1 MICFTRIPL
10 KDFIKKHNPQEPK
23 KETIE
28 NFEKEIN
35 NLLENAPKQDDEEFQ
50 KNEINK
56 FLKNTYG
63 YDCNTYKKV
72 DSAIYVDGEVR
83 VLIEVKALNNRN
95 EFPKNRENPI
105 SKAFC
110 QMVLYF
116 LEEIEKEKNNSLKHT
131 IICNAHE
138 FFLFDCKDLL
148 FLKEDKRIKDFYKKC
163 AKKEGTDSSKPKFY
177 KDLEQYLQE
186 DFQGE
191 LRYTHFNLSNYDPK
205 ELPLIYQ
212 VLSQEVLLKQRKTLD
227 ANTLNKDFYE
237 ELLYILGLEEQND
250 KGKILI
256 KPSRTQNSL
265 SAALKKKYENLDDEE
280 VMALLIAWNNRI
292 LFLRLLESLLISF
305 KHFEKPFLTTENFK
319 DFNALNTLFFEVLA
333 KKNSERSLNKED
345 KILEK
350 IPYLNSSLFDQT
362 PLELKGHEIRLLEN
376 KKLELYQNS
385 VLKKHENYQEKKEL
399 PLLKYLFEFL
409 RLYKFTTT
417 PKDIKDNTDTSESRL
432 INPSVLGLVFEKLN
446 GYKEGSFYTPS
457 FITSYMCKESITPI
471 VLDKFNA
478 IYQWDCENLK
488 ALREKIDRNFSN
500 EKAKE
505 YLNTLLTLRICDPAV
520 GSGHFLVSALNEMVL
535 IAYELGLIASLYR
548 HELRLE
554 NDEIIIHHAQTGE
567 IFNYKKPH
575 SENDPHH
582 QIQKELFE
590 LKKDIIENCLFGVDI
605 NPNSC
610 EITKLRLWIELLKY
624 SYYIFEKG
632 KNTNNLETL
641 PNIDINI
648 KCANSLVSRF
658 ALKDKA
664 LLKTEK
670 NKNLEYYI
678 AEYKELVKIYKDP
691 KILESLTRPIKD
703 SNAVRKYAKERLY
716 QELAQN
722 PNKDFKKAL
731 NDRIEKIKEAFKL
744 TLEPPQKEL
753 KFKKF
758 LKEHLE
764 LYGKSILEEANDNGL
779 ELEALAL
786 EKKMA
791 HEGLFHDY
799 TPYPKLD
806 KTDKVVGLEHFNRY
820 VLTSYK
826 DLQDENERYAN
837 ALEWRFEFPEVLN
850 DEGDFLG
857 FDCIIGNPPYI
868 RQEHIKDLKPLL
880 QKQYQ
885 DFYNSTADIY
895 TYFFALAYHLLKEKG
910 FNAFITS
917 NKYARAKYGAK
928 LRELLLKKT
937 TLVSYMELN
946 ALKVFESAAVDTSIM
961 SFIKQT
967 PPKESDFEYYEP
979 TPNDKDDLKSTPH
992 LPMKQNA
999 LSTESFIFANAT
1011 LLDLRDKIE
1020 SVGTPLKDWD
1030 IQINYG
1036 IKTGANEAFI
1046 IPTEKREEILKNCD
1060 DAQKDER
1067 GMSERE
1073 RTKELIKPILRGKD
1087 IKRYSYEWA
1096 DLWVIIAK
1104 FGSHEF
1110 LEVEYPT
1117 IYNHLLQY
1125 KDQLEQRG
1133 QCRYSRGPQNS
1144 NKPYPG
1150 QHHWLELDNNPKDS
1164 YLQDFEKEKIVYGEI
1179 VQEPRFYLDNGEC
1192 ELGVFYAEATSFI
1205 LTGEHLRY
1213 LLGMLHSKL
1222 ITFAF
1227 KTFYAGGGL
1236 GESGYR
1242 YKKAFIERLPIPQI
1256 TEKNQELADKITDG
1270 AKQILA
1276 LKAKDPKANTQ
1287 GLEKEIDALV
1297 YQLYHLT
1304 DEEIKTIENGQ

>member
-1 MICFTRIPL
+1 MIRFAHIPL

-23 KETIE
+23 KEIIE

-35 NLLENAPKQDDEEFQ
+35 SLLENAKRQDDEEFQ

-56 FLKNTYG
+56 FLKNAYG
-63 YDCNTYKKV
+63 YDCNTNKKV
-72 DSAIYVDGEVR
+72 DSAIYVDGKAW

-148 FLKEDKRIKDFYKKC
+148 FLKEDKRIKKFYDNY

-177 KDLEQYLQE
+177 KDLEQYLQR

-191 LRYTHFNLSNYDPK
+191 LPYTHFNLSGDFK

-256 KPSRTQNSL
+256 KQSRTKNSL
-265 SAALKKKYENLDDEE
+265 SDALKKAYKNLDDEE

-305 KHFEKPFLTTENFK
+305 GHFKKKPFLTTENFEN
-319 DFNALNTLFFEVLA
+319 FNDLNTLFFEVLA
-333 KKNSERSLNKED
+333 KKNSERSKEIKED
-345 KILEK
+345 KILGK

-362 PLELKGHEIRLLEN
+362 PLELKGHEIKLLDN
-376 KKLELYQNS
+376 KKLEIYKNS
-385 VLKKHENYQEKKEL
+385 VLKKYEDHQKEKDL
-399 PLLKYLFEFL
+399 PLLEYFFKFL
-409 RLYKFTTT
+409 HAYKFTTT
-417 PKDIKDNTDTSESRL
+417 LKDIKDNTDTNESCL

-471 VLDKFNA
+471 VRDKFNA
-478 IYQWDCENLK
+478 TYQWDCENLK
-488 ALREKIDRNFSN
+488 ALKGKIDRNFSN

-505 YLNTLLTLRICDPAV
+505 YLNTLLTLRVCDPAV
-520 GSGHFLVSALNEMVL
+520 GSGHFLVSALNEMVW
-535 IAYELGLIASLYR
+535 IAYKLGLIASLYR
-548 HELRLE
+548 HDLKLE
-554 NDEIIIHHAQTGE
+554 NDEIIIHTPE
-567 IFNYKKPH
+567 NKIFNYTIPH

-582 QIQKELFE
+582 HIQKELFE
-590 LKKDIIENCLFGVDI
+590 LKKSIIENCLFGVDI

-632 KNTNNLETL
+632 KNTNALETL

-648 KCANSLVSRF
+648 KCANSLIFNFPLNSKLTIGQTLEF
-658 ALKDKA
+658 S
-664 LLKTEK
+664 
-670 NKNLEYYI
+670 KNLKAEI
-678 AEYKELVKIYKDP
+678 KEYKNSVMLYKEGLGEKA
-691 KILESLTRPIKD
+691 KILQNIAKLKSLIINYFIEQHQAKKHLKESLKAFISEYGDGIFDIGTAFGMEMLKIARLKENNYRFNPTLTKKQPSPIGVEA
-703 SNAVRKYAKERLY
+703 NRL
-716 QELAQN
+716 L
-722 PNKDFKKAL
+722 
-731 NDRIEKIKEAFKL
+731 IKIKECYE
-744 TLEPPQKEL
+744 TLENL
-753 KFKKF
+753 KNSKAF
-758 LKEHLE
+758 
-764 LYGKSILEEANDNGL
+764 
-779 ELEALAL
+779 
-786 EKKMA
+786 
-791 HEGLFHDY
+791 
-799 TPYPKLD
+799 
-806 KTDKVVGLEHFNRY
+806 
-820 VLTSYK
+820 
-826 DLQDENERYAN
+826 
-837 ALEWRFEFPEVLN
+837 EWRFEFPEVLD

-868 RQEHIKDLKPLL
+868 RQEQIKDLKPLL
-880 QKQYQ
+880 EKQYQ

-910 FNAFITS
+910 FSAFITS

-928 LRELLLKKT
+928 LREWLLKKT
-937 TLVSYMELN
+937 TIVSYMELN

-961 SFIKQT
+961 NFIKQT
-967 PPKESDFEYYEP
+967 PPKESSFNYYEP

-992 LPMKQNA
+992 LSMKQNA

-1046 IPTEKREEILKNCD
+1046 IPTEKRDEILNACKT
-1060 DAQKDER
+1060 QE
-1067 GMSERE
+1067 ERE
-1073 RTKELIKPILRGKD
+1073 RTEALIKPILRGKD

-1096 DLWVIIAK
+1096 HLWVINTHNGYTSNLKFKIPPIDIEKYPATKVHLDAHYDTIATRSDQ
-1104 FGSHEF
+1104 GDTPYHLRNCAY
-1110 LEVEYPT
+1110 LE
-1117 IYNHLLQY
+1117 
-1125 KDQLEQRG
+1125 
-1133 QCRYSRGPQNS
+1133 
-1144 NKPYPG
+1144 
-1150 QHHWLELDNNPKDS
+1150 
-1164 YLQDFEKEKIVYGEI
+1164 DFEKEKIVYGEI

-1205 LTGEHLRY
+1205 LTGEHLLY

-1256 TEKNQELADKITDG
+1256 TEKNQELARKITDG
-1270 AKQILA
+1270 AKQILEA
-1276 LKAKDPKANTQ
+1276 KEKDPKANTQ
-1287 GLEKEIDALV
+1287 KLEKEIDALV

-1304 DEEIKTIENGQ
+1304 DEEIKIIEEGQ

>member
-1 MICFTRIPL
+1 MS
-10 KDFIKKHNPQEPK
+10 NG
-23 KETIE
+23 
-28 NFEKEIN
+28 
-35 NLLENAPKQDDEEFQ
+35 
-50 KNEINK
+50 
-56 FLKNTYG
+56 FLFFRR
-63 YDCNTYKKV
+63 D
-72 DSAIYVDGEVR
+72 R
-83 VLIEVKALNNRN
+83 
-95 EFPKNRENPI
+95 
-105 SKAFC
+105 
-110 QMVLYF
+110 
-116 LEEIEKEKNNSLKHT
+116 KNNSLKHA
-131 IICNAHE
+131 IVCNAHE
-138 FFLFDCKDLL
+138 FFLFDCKDFRAL
-148 FLKEDKRIKDFYKKC
+148 FQNHKRITKLHKDC
-163 AKKEGTDSSKPKFY
+163 AKKEGTDPSTKRFY
-177 KDLEQYLQE
+177 SDLEEYLKK
-186 DFQGE
+186 DFEGE
-191 LRYTHFNLSNYDPK
+191 LRYTYFNLNDDFK

-212 VLSQEVLLKQRKTLD
+212 VLSQEVLLKQKKTLD

-237 ELLYILGLEEQND
+237 ELLYILGLEEKNE
-250 KGKILI
+250 KGKTLI
-256 KPSRTQNSL
+256 KPSRTPNSL
-265 SAALKKKYENLDDEE
+265 SDALKKQYKDLDDEE

-305 KHFEKPFLTTENFK
+305 KHFEKPFLTTGNFK
-319 DFNALNTLFFEVLA
+319 DFNDLNTLFFEVLA
-333 KKNSERSLNKED
+333 KKNSERSQAKN
-345 KILEK
+345 KILEE

-362 PLELKGHEIRLLEN
+362 PLESKGYKIRSLDNEPLEIYP
-376 KKLELYQNS
+376 KS
-385 VLKKHENYQEKKEL
+385 VLKKHEEYQKQKDL
-399 PLLKYLFEFL
+399 PLLEYLFEFL
-409 RLYKFTTT
+409 RVYDFTTT
-417 PKDIKDNTDTSESRL
+417 PKDIKDNQNNSESRL

-457 FITSYMCKESITPI
+457 FITSYMCKESIESI

-478 IYQWDCENLK
+478 TYQWDCKDLE

-548 HELRLE
+548 HELKLE
-554 NDEIIIHHAQTGE
+554 NDEIIIHTPE
-567 IFNYKKPH
+567 DKVFKYTIPH

-624 SYYIFEKG
+624 SYYIFEEG

-648 KCANSLVSRF
+648 KCGNSLISRF

-691 KILESLTRPIKD
+691 KILETLTRPIKD

-837 ALEWRFEFPEVLN
+837 ALEWRFEFPEVLD

-868 RQEHIKDLKPLL
+868 RQEQIKDLKPLL
-880 QKQYQ
+880 QKQYH
-885 DFYNSTADIY
+885 DFYNSSSDIY
-895 TYFFALAYHLLKEKG
+895 TYFFALSYHLLKEKG
-910 FNAFITS
+910 FSAFITS

-946 ALKVFESAAVDTSIM
+946 ALKVFESATVDTSIIH
-961 SFIKQT
+961 FIKQP
-967 PPKESDFEYYEP
+967 PPKESDFNYYEP
-979 TPNDKDDLKSTPH
+979 TQNDKDDLKNTSS
-992 LPMKQNA
+992 LLMKQNA
-999 LSTESFIFANAT
+999 LSIESFIFANAT
-1011 LLDLRDKIE
+1011 LLDLRDKME
-1020 SVGTPLKDWD
+1020 KSGTPLKDWD

-1046 IPTEKREEILKNCD
+1046 IPTEKRDAILKNCD
-1060 DAQKDER
+1060 DVQKDER

-1073 RTKELIKPILRGKD
+1073 RTIELIKPILRGKD

-1096 DLWVIIAK
+1096 HLWVINTHNGYTSATKSKIPPIDIEK
-1104 FGSHEF
+1104 
-1110 LEVEYPT
+1110 YPT
-1117 IYNHLLQY
+1117 LKAHLDSHY
-1125 KDQLEQRG
+1125 DAIATRSDQGDTPYHLRNCAYLE
-1133 QCRYSRGPQNS
+1133 
-1144 NKPYPG
+1144 
-1150 QHHWLELDNNPKDS
+1150 
-1164 YLQDFEKEKIVYGEI
+1164 DFEKEKIVYGEI

-1192 ELGVFYAEATSFI
+1192 ELGYFYAEATSFI

-1256 TEKNQELADKITDG
+1256 TKNQELADKITDCTER
-1270 AKQILA
+1270 IL
-1276 LKAKDPKANTQ
+1276 KSKEEDPKANTQ
-1287 GLEKEIDALV
+1287 ELEKEIDALV
-1297 YQLYHLT
+1297 YRLYHLT
-1304 DEEIKTIENGQ
+1304 DEEIKTIEDGQ

>member
-1 MICFTRIPL
+1 MIRFTPIPL
-10 KDFIKKHNPQEPK
+10 KDFIKQYNPQEPK

-35 NLLENAPKQDDEEFQ
+35 SLLENAPRQDDEEFQ

-56 FLKNTYG
+56 FLKNAYG
-63 YDCNTYKKV
+63 YDCNTSKKV
-72 DSAIYVDGEVR
+72 DSTIYVDKEVR
-83 VLIEVKALNNRN
+83 VLIEVKALNNRI
-95 EFPKNRENPI
+95 EFPKDRENPL

-116 LEEIEKEKNNSLKHT
+116 LEEIEKEKNNSLKHA
-131 IICNAHE
+131 IICNVHE

-148 FLKEDKRIKDFYKKC
+148 LFKEDKRINKFYENW
-163 AKKEGTDSSKPKFY
+163 AKNEGTDPSKPKFY
-177 KDLEQYLQE
+177 KDLEQYLKT
-186 DFQGE
+186 DFKGE
-191 LRYTHFNLSNYDPK
+191 LRYTYFNLNDDVK

-256 KPSRTQNSL
+256 KPSHTKNSL
-265 SAALKKKYENLDDEE
+265 SDALKKCYNNLDDEE

-305 KHFEKPFLTTENFK
+305 QHFKLISFQHFKDSFLTTDNFT
-319 DFNALNTLFFEVLA
+319 DFNALNNLFFEVLA
-333 KKNSERSLNKED
+333 KKNNERLDKED
-345 KILEK
+345 KILGK
-350 IPYLNSSLFDQT
+350 IPYLNSSLFDKT
-362 PLELKGHEIRLLEN
+362 PLELKGYEIKLLDN
-376 KKLELYQNS
+376 KKLEIYKNS
-385 VLKKHENYQEKKEL
+385 VLKKDNPKQEPL

-409 RLYKFTTT
+409 RLYDFTTT
-417 PKDIKDNTDTSESRL
+417 PKDIKDNQNNSESCL

-471 VLDKFNA
+471 VRDKFNA
-478 IYQWDCENLK
+478 IYQWDCKDLE

-505 YLNTLLTLRICDPAV
+505 YLQLLLTLRVCDPAV
-520 GSGHFLVSALNEMVL
+520 GSGHFLVSALNEMVW
-535 IAYELGLIASLYR
+535 IAYELGLIASLHRYD
-548 HELRLE
+548 LKLE
-554 NDEIIIHHAQTGE
+554 NDEIIIHYMPTGE
-567 IFNYKKPH
+567 IFNYTKPH

-590 LKKDIIENCLFGVDI
+590 LKKSIIENCLFGVDI

-624 SYYIFEKG
+624 SYYIFEEG
-632 KNTNNLETL
+632 KNTNALETL

-648 KCANSLVSRF
+648 KCANSLISRF
-658 ALKDKA
+658 NLNDDLKKIPNI
-664 LLKTEK
+664 KQK
-670 NKNLEYYI
+670 I
-678 AEYKELVKIYKDP
+678 QEYKDLVAQYKDP
-691 KILESLTRPIKD
+691 NPLYPLNKADLINKIQDLKNTFSLTLKD
-703 SNAVRKYAKERLY
+703 PKTKA
-716 QELAQN
+716 ELE
-722 PNKDFKKAL
+722 KT
-731 NDRIEKIKEAFKL
+731 IEKHIKKYNFFALDDKSLLAGLNYFTPSLFGTLKLSPKEEEEAFAS
-744 TLEPPQKEL
+744 
-753 KFKKF
+753 
-758 LKEHLE
+758 
-764 LYGKSILEEANDNGL
+764 YGRIR
-779 ELEALAL
+779 ALR
-786 EKKMA
+786 K
-791 HEGLFHDY
+791 
-799 TPYPKLD
+799 KLD
-806 KTDKVVGLEHFNRY
+806 DALSGREYH
-820 VLTSYK
+820 
-826 DLQDENERYAN
+826 N
-837 ALEWRFEFPEVLN
+837 AFEWRFEFPEVLD

-868 RQEHIKDLKPLL
+868 RQEQIKDLKPLL

-928 LRELLLKKT
+928 LREWLLQKT

-946 ALKVFESAAVDTSIM
+946 ALKKVFESAAVDTSII
-961 SFIKQT
+961 SFIKQ
-967 PPKESDFEYYEP
+967 PPLKESVFKYYEP
-979 TPNDKDDLKSTPH
+979 TENDKENLKSTPS
-992 LPMKQNA
+992 LSMKQNA
-999 LSTESFIFANAT
+999 LSTESFIFADAT

-1030 IQINYG
+1030 IQIYRG
-1036 IKTGANEAFI
+1036 ILTGCNEAFI
-1046 IPTEKREEILKNCD
+1046 IPTEKRDEILNACKT
-1060 DAQKDER
+1060 QEER
-1067 GMSERE
+1067 K
-1073 RTKELIKPILRGKD
+1073 RTEALIKPILRGKD

-1096 DLWVIIAK
+1096 DLWVIATFPSLKLDIDDYPSLKTYLSQFRPRIDQSGEKGCRKKTSNQWFETQDTIAYH
-1104 FGSHEF
+1104 G
-1110 LEVEYPT
+1110 
-1117 IYNHLLQY
+1117 
-1125 KDQLEQRG
+1125 
-1133 QCRYSRGPQNS
+1133 
-1144 NKPYPG
+1144 
-1150 QHHWLELDNNPKDS
+1150 
-1164 YLQDFEKEKIVYGEI
+1164 DFEKEKIVYGEI

-1192 ELGVFYAEATSFI
+1192 QLGYFYAEATSFI
-1205 LTGEHLRY
+1205 LTGEHLCY

-1227 KTFYAGGGL
+1227 KTFYTGGGL

-1256 TEKNQELADKITDG
+1256 TEKNQELARKITDG
-1270 AKQILA
+1270 AKQILQS
-1276 LKAKDPKANTQ
+1276 KEKDPKANTLD
-1287 GLEKEIDALV
+1287 LEKEIDALV

-1304 DEEIKTIENGQ
+1304 DEEIKIIEDGQ

>member
-1 MICFTRIPL
+1 MIKFAHILL
-10 KDFIKKHNPQEPK
+10 KDFIKKYNPQEPK

-35 NLLENAPKQDDEEFQ
+35 SLLENAPRQDDEEFQ

-56 FLKNTYG
+56 FLKNAYG
-63 YDCNTYKKV
+63 YDCNTCEKV
-72 DSAIYVDGEVR
+72 DSAIRVDGEVR

-95 EFPKNRENPI
+95 EFPKNRENPL

-110 QMVLYF
+110 QMVFYF
-116 LEEIEKEKNNSLKHT
+116 LKEIEKNNSLKHA

-148 FLKEDKRIKDFYKKC
+148 FLKDDKRIKKFYENY

-177 KDLEQYLQE
+177 KDLEQYLQK

-191 LRYTHFNLSNYDPK
+191 LPYTHFNLSDGFK

-256 KPSRTQNSL
+256 KQSRTQNSL
-265 SAALKKKYENLDDEE
+265 SDALKGSYNNLDDEE

-305 KHFEKPFLTTENFK
+305 EHFENPFLTIENFK

-333 KKNSERSLNKED
+333 KKNSERSKEIKED
-345 KILEK
+345 KILGK
-350 IPYLNSSLFDQT
+350 IPYLNSSLFDKT
-362 PLELKGHEIRLLEN
+362 PLELKGHEIKLLDN
-376 KKLELYQNS
+376 KKLEIYKNS
-385 VLKKHENYQEKKEL
+385 VLKKHGNYQKDLKPL
-399 PLLKYLFEFL
+399 PLLEYFFEFL
-409 RLYKFTTT
+409 RVYKFTTT

-471 VLDKFNA
+471 VLDKFNQTYN
-478 IYQWDCENLK
+478 IECEKLEELK
-488 ALREKIDRNFSN
+488 NYLKSYKEDKR
-500 EKAKE
+500 KE
-505 YLNTLLTLRICDPAV
+505 YLQLLLTLRVCDPAV
-520 GSGHFLVSALNEMVL
+520 GSGHFLVSALNEMVW
-535 IAYELGLIASLYR
+535 IAHELGLIASLYR
-548 HELRLE
+548 YDLKLE
-554 NDEIIIHHAQTGE
+554 NDEIIIHTPE
-567 IFNYKKPH
+567 DKIFKYTIPH

-590 LKKDIIENCLFGVDI
+590 LKKSIIENCLFGVDI

-648 KCANSLVSRF
+648 KCANSLISRF
-658 ALKDKA
+658 NLNDDLKKIPNI
-664 LLKTEK
+664 KQK
-670 NKNLEYYI
+670 I
-678 AEYKELVKIYKDP
+678 QEYKDLVAQYKDP
-691 KILESLTRPIKD
+691 NPLYPLNKQDLINKIQDLKNTFSLTLKD
-703 SNAVRKYAKERLY
+703 PKTKA
-716 QELAQN
+716 ELE
-722 PNKDFKKAL
+722 KA
-731 NDRIEKIKEAFKL
+731 IEKHIKKYNFFALDDKSLLDGLNYFIPSLFGTLKLSPKEEEEAFAS
-744 TLEPPQKEL
+744 
-753 KFKKF
+753 
-758 LKEHLE
+758 
-764 LYGKSILEEANDNGL
+764 YGRIR
-779 ELEALAL
+779 ALR
-786 EKKMA
+786 K
-791 HEGLFHDY
+791 
-799 TPYPKLD
+799 KLD
-806 KTDKVVGLEHFNRY
+806 DALSGGEY
-820 VLTSYK
+820 
-826 DLQDENERYAN
+826 QN
-837 ALEWRFEFPEVLN
+837 AFEWRFEFPEVLD

-895 TYFFALAYHLLKEKG
+895 TYFFALSYHLLKEKG

-961 SFIKQT
+961 NFIKQT
-967 PPKESDFEYYEP
+967 PPKESVFKYYEP
-979 TPNDKDDLKSTPH
+979 TLNDKDDLKSTPS
-992 LPMKQNA
+992 LLMRQNA

-1046 IPTEKREEILKNCD
+1046 ITTEKREEILNACKT
-1060 DAQKDER
+1060 QE
-1067 GMSERE
+1067 ERE
-1073 RTKELIKPILRGKD
+1073 RTERLIKPILRGKD

-1096 DLWVIIAK
+1096 HLWVINTHNGYTSNLKSKIPPIDIEKYPALKRHLDAHYDTIATRCDQ
-1104 FGSHEF
+1104 GDTPYHLRNCAY
-1110 LEVEYPT
+1110 LE
-1117 IYNHLLQY
+1117 
-1125 KDQLEQRG
+1125 
-1133 QCRYSRGPQNS
+1133 
-1144 NKPYPG
+1144 
-1150 QHHWLELDNNPKDS
+1150 
-1164 YLQDFEKEKIVYGEI
+1164 DFEKEKIVYGEI

-1256 TEKNQELADKITDG
+1256 TEKNQELADEIIALVDKI
-1270 AKQILA
+1270 
-1276 LKAKDPKANTQ
+1276 LKSKEKDPKANTQ
-1287 GLEKEIDALV
+1287 KLEKEIDALV
-1297 YQLYHLT
+1297 YQLYNLT
-1304 DEEIKTIENGQ
+1304 DEEIKIIEEEQEIKSALP

>member
-1 MICFTRIPL
+1 MIKFAHISL
-10 KDFIKKHNPQEPK
+10 KDFIKKYNPQEPK

-35 NLLENAPKQDDEEFQ
+35 SLLENAPRQDDEEFQ

-56 FLKNTYG
+56 FLKNAYG
-63 YDCNTYKKV
+63 YNCNTRKKV

-95 EFPKNRENPI
+95 EFPKNRENPL

-116 LEEIEKEKNNSLKHT
+116 LEEIEKENNNSLKHT

-148 FLKEDKRIKDFYKKC
+148 NLFQNDKKIKKLHKDC
-163 AKKEGTDSSKPKFY
+163 AKKEGTDPSTKRFY
-177 KDLEQYLQE
+177 SDLEEYLKK
-186 DFQGE
+186 DFKGE
-191 LRYTHFNLSNYDPK
+191 LRYTYFNLNDDFK

-212 VLSQEVLLKQRKTLD
+212 VLSHEVLLKQRKTLD

-256 KPSRTQNSL
+256 KQSRTQNSL
-265 SAALKKKYENLDDEE
+265 SDALKEQYKNLDDEE

-305 KHFEKPFLTTENFK
+305 EHFNKESFLTTENFK

-333 KKNSERSLNKED
+333 KKNSERLPEIKED

-350 IPYLNSSLFDQT
+350 IPYLNSSLFDKT
-362 PLELKGHEIRLLEN
+362 PLELKGHEIKLLDN
-376 KKLELYQNS
+376 KKLEIYKNS
-385 VLKKHENYQEKKEL
+385 VLKKHEDYQKEKDL
-399 PLLKYLFEFL
+399 PLLEYFFKFL

-500 EKAKE
+500 QKAKE
-505 YLNTLLTLRICDPAV
+505 YLQLLLTLRICDPAV
-520 GSGHFLVSALNEMVL
+520 GSGHFLVSALNEMVW
-535 IAYELGLIASLYR
+535 IAYELGLIASLHRYD
-548 HELRLE
+548 LKLE
-554 NDEIIIHHAQTGE
+554 NDEIIIHTPE
-567 IFNYKKPH
+567 NKIFTYTIPH
-575 SENDPHH
+575 RENDPHH
-582 QIQKELFE
+582 HIQKELFE
-590 LKKDIIENCLFGVDI
+590 LKKSIIENCLFGVDI

-632 KNTNNLETL
+632 KNTNALETL

-648 KCANSLVSRF
+648 KCGNSLISRF

-664 LLKTEK
+664 LLKTEE
-670 NKNLEYYI
+670 NKNLEYFI

-691 KILESLTRPIKD
+691 KILETLTHPIKD
-703 SNAVRKYAKERLY
+703 SDAVGKYAKERLY

-731 NDRIEKIKEAFKL
+731 NDRIEKIKKAFKL
-744 TLEPPQKEL
+744 TLDPPPKEL

-764 LYGKSILEEANDNGL
+764 LYGKSILEEANYNGL

-786 EKKMA
+786 EKQMA
-791 HEGLFHDY
+791 SEKLFHDY
-799 TPYPKLD
+799 RPYPKLD
-806 KTDKVVGLEHFNRY
+806 KSDKVVGLEHFNRY

-850 DEGDFLG
+850 DEGNFLG

-868 RQEHIKDLKPLL
+868 RQEEIKIKPLL
-880 QKQYQ
+880 EKQYQ

-895 TYFFALAYHLLKEKG
+895 TYFFALAFNLLKEKG

-928 LRELLLKKT
+928 LREWLLKKT
-937 TLVSYMELN
+937 TIFSYMELN

-961 SFIKQT
+961 NFIKQT
-967 PPKESDFEYYEP
+967 PPKESDFKYYEP
-979 TPNDKDDLKSTPH
+979 TPNDKDDLKSTPY
-992 LPMKQNA
+992 LSMKQNA

-1036 IKTGANEAFI
+1036 IKTGFNGAFI
-1046 IPTEKREEILKNCD
+1046 IRAEKREEILNACKT
-1060 DAQKDER
+1060 QE
-1067 GMSERE
+1067 ERE
-1073 RTKELIKPILRGKD
+1073 STEALIKPILRGKD
-1087 IKRYSYEWA
+1087 IKRYRYEWA
-1096 DLWVIIAK
+1096 GEWLINTHNGYTSALKSKIPRIDIEKYPAIKAHLD
-1104 FGSHEF
+1104 SHWDDIVKRSDQGDTPYHLRKCDY
-1110 LEVEYPT
+1110 LE
-1117 IYNHLLQY
+1117 
-1125 KDQLEQRG
+1125 
-1133 QCRYSRGPQNS
+1133 
-1144 NKPYPG
+1144 
-1150 QHHWLELDNNPKDS
+1150 
-1164 YLQDFEKEKIVYGEI
+1164 DFEKEKIVYGEI
-1179 VQEPRFYLDNGEC
+1179 VQEPRFYLDNG
-1192 ELGVFYAEATSFI
+1192 GYFYAEATSFI
-1205 LTGEHLRY
+1205 LTGEHLHY

-1242 YKKAFIERLPIPQI
+1242 YKKAFIELLPIPKI
-1256 TEKNQELADKITDG
+1256 TQKNQELARKITDC
-1270 AKQILA
+1270 AKKILQT
-1276 LKAKDPKANTQ
+1276 KEKDPNANTQ
-1287 GLEKEIDALV
+1287 ELEKEIDALV
-1297 YQLYHLT
+1297 YQLYNLT
-1304 DEEIKTIENGQ
+1304 DAEIKIIENDK

>member
-1 MICFTRIPL
+1 MDYKKLDLPNTNYPNKEQLEAFKTAFNAFLETNQQENENHHNDAFNDLLKGVFKYKVKPTKRIDSAILNENNEVEVIIEFKAL
-10 KDFIKKHNPQEPK
+10 KNPNEFIKKGDLNVKAFHESLFYYL
-23 KETIE
+23 IE
-28 NFEKEIN
+28 RKNGNN
-35 NLLENAPKQDDEEFQ
+35 NLKH
-50 KNEINK
+50 
-56 FLKNTYG
+56 
-63 YDCNTYKKV
+63 
-72 DSAIYVDGEVR
+72 
-83 VLIEVKALNNRN
+83 LILATIKELYIIDAN
-95 EFPKNRENPI
+95 EFEVFNKD
-105 SKAFC
+105 K
-110 QMVLYF
+110 
-116 LEEIEKEKNNSLKHT
+116 EIEKAFENCYDRKGNDTSTKAFYDACQKRLNELDRSLKYHH
-131 IICNAHE
+131 IS
-138 FFLFDCKDLL
+138 L
-148 FLKEDKRIKDFYKKC
+148 
-163 AKKEGTDSSKPKFY
+163 KKE
-177 KDLEQYLQE
+177 
-186 DFQGE
+186 
-191 LRYTHFNLSNYDPK
+191 NLA
-205 ELPLIYQ
+205 LIYQ
-212 VLSQEVLLKQRKTLD
+212 ALSPNFLLKIPKYSD

-237 ELLYILGLEEQND
+237 ELLYILGLEEQNE
-250 KGKILI
+250 KGKTLI
-256 KPSRTQNSL
+256 KPSHTQNSL
-265 SAALKKKYENLDDEE
+265 SDALKGSYNNLDDEE

-305 KHFEKPFLTTENFK
+305 EHFENPFLTTENFK
-319 DFNALNTLFFEVLA
+319 DFNALNDLFFEVLA

-350 IPYLNSSLFDQT
+350 IPYLNSSLFDKT
-362 PLELKGHEIRLLEN
+362 PLELKGHEIKLLDN
-376 KKLELYQNS
+376 KKLEIYKNS
-385 VLKKHENYQEKKEL
+385 VLKKHEDYQKEKEL
-399 PLLKYLFEFL
+399 PLLEYFFKFL

-478 IYQWDCENLK
+478 IYQWDCKLEALK
-488 ALREKIDRNFSN
+488 GKIDRNFSN

-548 HELRLE
+548 HDLKLE

-624 SYYIFEKG
+624 SYYIFEEG

-648 KCANSLVSRF
+648 KCANSLISRF
-658 ALKDKA
+658 NLNDDLKKIPNI
-664 LLKTEK
+664 KQK
-670 NKNLEYYI
+670 I
-678 AEYKELVKIYKDP
+678 QEYKDLVAQYKDP
-691 KILESLTRPIKD
+691 NPLYPLNKQDLINKIQDLKNTFSLTLKDPKTKAELEKAIEKHIKD
-703 SNAVRKYAKERLY
+703 YNYFALDDKSLLAGLNYFTPSLFGTPKLSPKE
-716 QELAQN
+716 E
-722 PNKDFKKAL
+722 
-731 NDRIEKIKEAFKL
+731 EEAFAS
-744 TLEPPQKEL
+744 
-753 KFKKF
+753 
-758 LKEHLE
+758 
-764 LYGKSILEEANDNGL
+764 YGRIR
-779 ELEALAL
+779 ALR
-786 EKKMA
+786 K
-791 HEGLFHDY
+791 
-799 TPYPKLD
+799 KLD
-806 KTDKVVGLEHFNRY
+806 DALSGGEYH
-820 VLTSYK
+820 
-826 DLQDENERYAN
+826 N
-837 ALEWRFEFPEVLN
+837 AFEWRFEFPEVLD
-850 DEGDFLG
+850 DEGNFLG

-885 DFYNSTADIY
+885 DFYNSSSDIY
-895 TYFFALAYHLLKEKG
+895 TYFFALSYHLLKEKG
-910 FNAFITS
+910 FSAFITS

-937 TLVSYMELN
+937 TIVSYMELN
-946 ALKVFESAAVDTSIM
+946 ALKVFESAAVDTSIIH
-961 SFIKQT
+961 FIKQT
-967 PPKESDFEYYEP
+967 PPKDSEFKYYEP
-979 TPNDKDDLKSTPH
+979 TPNDKNDLESTPY
-992 LPMKQNA
+992 LLMKQNA

-1030 IQINYG
+1030 IQIYRG
-1036 IKTGANEAFI
+1036 ILTGANEAFI
-1046 IPTEKREEILKNCD
+1046 IPTEKRDAILNACKT
-1060 DAQKDER
+1060 QE
-1067 GMSERE
+1067 ERE
-1073 RTKELIKPILRGKD
+1073 RTERLIKPILRGKD

-1096 DLWVIIAK
+1096 HLWVINTHNGYTSAFKSKIPPIDIEKYPATKAHLDAHYDTIATRCDQ
-1104 FGSHEF
+1104 GDTPYHLRNCAY
-1110 LEVEYPT
+1110 LE
-1117 IYNHLLQY
+1117 
-1125 KDQLEQRG
+1125 
-1133 QCRYSRGPQNS
+1133 
-1144 NKPYPG
+1144 
-1150 QHHWLELDNNPKDS
+1150 
-1164 YLQDFEKEKIVYGEI
+1164 DFEKEKIVYGEI

-1256 TEKNQELADKITDG
+1256 TYKNQELADKITDG

-1276 LKAKDPKANTQ
+1276 LKEKDPKANTQ
-1287 GLEKEIDALV
+1287 RSEKEIDALV
-1297 YQLYHLT
+1297 YRLYNLT
-1304 DEEIKTIENGQ
+1304 DEEIKIIEDG

>member
-1 MICFTRIPL
+1 MIKFAHISL
-10 KDFIKKHNPQEPK
+10 KDFIKKYNPQEPK
-23 KETIE
+23 EETIE

-35 NLLENAPKQDDEEFQ
+35 SLLENAKGQNYEESQ
-50 KNEINK
+50 KNEINS
-56 FLKNTYG
+56 FLKNTYD
-63 YDCNTYKKV
+63 YHCNIYEKV
-72 DSAIYVDGEVR
+72 DSAIYVDGKAW

-95 EFPKNRENPI
+95 EFPKDRENPL

-110 QMVLYF
+110 QMVFYF
-116 LEEIEKEKNNSLKHT
+116 LEKIENNNSLKHA

-138 FFLFDCKDLL
+138 FFLFDCKDFCTL
-148 FLKEDKRIKDFYKKC
+148 FQNDKEINKLHKDCSKN
-163 AKKEGTDSSKPKFY
+163 EGTDPSTKRFY
-177 KDLEQYLQE
+177 SDLEEYLKK
-186 DFQGE
+186 DFKGE
-191 LRYTHFNLSNYDPK
+191 LRYTHFNLSSYDPK

-212 VLSQEVLLKQRKTLD
+212 VLSHEVLLKQKKTLD

-256 KPSRTQNSL
+256 KQSRTENSL
-265 SAALKKKYENLDDEE
+265 SDALKKEYKNLDDEE

-305 KHFEKPFLTTENFK
+305 NHFEEPFLTTENFK

-333 KKNSERSLNKED
+333 KKNNERLKENKEGE
-345 KILEK
+345 ILGK
-350 IPYLNSSLFDQT
+350 IPYLNSSLFDKT
-362 PLELKGHEIRLLEN
+362 PLELKGHEIKWLDNKPLEIYPKSIF
-376 KKLELYQNS
+376 KKDEKY
-385 VLKKHENYQEKKEL
+385 KKEKAL
-399 PLLKYLFEFL
+399 PLLEYLFAFL
-409 RLYKFTTT
+409 HVYDFTTT
-417 PKDIKDNTDTSESRL
+417 PKDIKDNKNTSESRL

-457 FITSYMCKESITPI
+457 FITSYMCSESIEPI

-478 IYQWDCENLK
+478 IYKWDCKDIK
-488 ALREKIDRNFSN
+488 ALRGKIDRDFSDQ
-500 EKAKE
+500 KAKE
-505 YLNTLLTLRICDPAV
+505 YLQVLLALRICDPAV
-520 GSGHFLVSALNEMVL
+520 GSGHFLVSALNEMVF
-535 IAYELGLIASLYR
+535 IAYELGLIISLYR
-548 HELRLE
+548 HSLRLE
-554 NDEIIIHHAQTGE
+554 NDEIIIQHTQTGE
-567 IFNYKKPH
+567 IFNYTKVH

-582 QIQKELFE
+582 HIQKELFE
-590 LKKDIIENCLFGVDI
+590 LKKSIIENCLFGVDI

-624 SYYIFEKG
+624 SYYIFEEG
-632 KNTNNLETL
+632 KNTNALETL

-648 KCANSLVSRF
+648 KCANSLISRF

-664 LLKTEK
+664 LLKTKK
-670 NKNLEYYI
+670 NKNLEYSI

-691 KILESLTRPIKD
+691 KILETLTHPIKG

-716 QELAQN
+716 QELEQN
-722 PNKDFKKAL
+722 PNKNFKKAL

-744 TLEPPQKEL
+744 TLDPPPKEL

-764 LYGKSILEEANDNGL
+764 LYGRSILEETNYNGL

-786 EKKMA
+786 EKQMA
-791 HEGLFHDY
+791 NLFFDY
-799 TPYPKLD
+799 RPYPKLD
-806 KTDKVVGLEHFNRY
+806 KSDKVVGLEHFNRY

-837 ALEWRFEFPEVLN
+837 ALEWRFEFPEVLD

-868 RQEHIKDLKPLL
+868 RQEQIKDIKPLL

-895 TYFFALAYHLLKEKG
+895 TYFFALSYRLLKEKE

-928 LRELLLKKT
+928 LREWLLKKT

-967 PPKESDFEYYEP
+967 PPKESRFKYYEP
-979 TPNDKDDLKSTPH
+979 TPDDKNDLKSTRS

-999 LSTESFIFANAT
+999 LSTESFIFANTT
-1011 LLDLRDKIE
+1011 LLDLRDKME

-1046 IPTEKREEILKNCD
+1046 IPTEKREEILNACKT
-1060 DAQKDER
+1060 QEER
-1067 GMSERE
+1067 K
-1073 RTKELIKPILRGKD
+1073 RTEALIKPILRGKD

-1096 DLWVIIAK
+1096 DLWVINTHNGYTSALKYKIPPIDIEKYPAIKAHLDSHYDTIATRSDQ
-1104 FGSHEF
+1104 GDTPYHLRNCAY
-1110 LEVEYPT
+1110 LE
-1117 IYNHLLQY
+1117 
-1125 KDQLEQRG
+1125 
-1133 QCRYSRGPQNS
+1133 
-1144 NKPYPG
+1144 
-1150 QHHWLELDNNPKDS
+1150 
-1164 YLQDFEKEKIVYGEI
+1164 DFEKEKIVYPCI
-1179 VQEPRFYLDNGEC
+1179 MAKEPCFVYEEKG
-1192 ELGVFYAEATSFI
+1192 FYAPAPANI
-1205 LTGEHLRY
+1205 ITGDKIEIKY
-1213 LLGMLHSKL
+1213 ITALLNSKC
-1222 ITFAF
+1222 IYFAMR
-1227 KTFYAGGGL
+1227 KFYMGGGIE
-1236 GESGYR
+1236 GEL
-1242 YKKAFIERLPIPQI
+1242 KTNNLEKIPIPQI
-1256 TEKNQELADKITDG
+1256 TEKNQELAHKITDC
-1270 AKQILA
+1270 AKAILEA
-1276 LKAKDPKANTQ
+1276 KEKDPKANTQ
-1287 GLEKEIDALV
+1287 ELEKEIDALV
-1297 YQLYHLT
+1297 YQLYNLT
-1304 DEEIKTIENGQ
+1304 DEEIKIIENGQ

>member
-1 MICFTRIPL
+1 MIRFTRISL

-35 NLLENAPKQDDEEFQ
+35 SLLENAPRQDDEEFQ

-56 FLKNTYG
+56 FLKNAYG
-63 YDCNTYKKV
+63 YDCNTNKKV
-72 DSAIYVDGEVR
+72 DSAIYVDGKAW

-95 EFPKNRENPI
+95 EFPKNRENPL

-110 QMVLYF
+110 QMVFYF
-116 LEEIEKEKNNSLKHT
+116 LNAIENNNSLKHA

-148 FLKEDKRIKDFYKKC
+148 FLKEDKRIKKFYENY
-163 AKKEGTDSSKPKFY
+163 AQKEGTDSSKPKFY
-177 KDLEQYLQE
+177 KDLEQYLQK

-191 LRYTHFNLSNYDPK
+191 LRYTHFNLSDDFK

-212 VLSQEVLLKQRKTLD
+212 VLSHEVLLKQKKTLD

-237 ELLYILGLEEQND
+237 ELLYILGLEEQNE

-265 SAALKKKYENLDDEE
+265 SYALKEKYKNLDDEE

-305 KHFEKPFLTTENFK
+305 KHFEKSFLTIENFK

-333 KKNSERSLNKED
+333 KKNSERLKEIKED
-345 KILEK
+345 KILQK
-350 IPYLNSSLFDQT
+350 IPYLNSSLFDKT
-362 PLELKGHEIRLLEN
+362 PLELKGHEIKLLDN
-376 KKLELYQNS
+376 KKLEIYKNS
-385 VLKKHENYQEKKEL
+385 VLKKDNPKQEPL

-409 RLYKFTTT
+409 RLYDFTTT
-417 PKDIKDNTDTSESRL
+417 PKDIKDNQNTSESRL

-478 IYQWDCENLK
+478 IYQWDCKDIK
-488 ALREKIDRNFSN
+488 ALRGKIDRNFSN

-505 YLNTLLTLRICDPAV
+505 YLQLLLTLRVCDPAV

-548 HELRLE
+548 HSLTLE
-554 NDEIIIHHAQTGE
+554 NDEIIIHYTPTGE
-567 IFNYKKPH
+567 IFNYKKPD

-582 QIQKELFE
+582 HIQKELFE

-648 KCANSLVSRF
+648 KCANSLISRF
-658 ALKDKA
+658 NLNDDLKKIPNI
-664 LLKTEK
+664 KQK
-670 NKNLEYYI
+670 I
-678 AEYKELVKIYKDP
+678 QEYKDLVAQYKDP
-691 KILESLTRPIKD
+691 NPLYPLNKQDLINKIQDLKNTFSLTLKD
-703 SNAVRKYAKERLY
+703 PKTKA
-716 QELAQN
+716 ELE
-722 PNKDFKKAL
+722 KT
-731 NDRIEKIKEAFKL
+731 IEKHIKKYNFFALDDKSLLDGLNYFIPSLFGTLKLSPKEEEEAFAS
-744 TLEPPQKEL
+744 
-753 KFKKF
+753 
-758 LKEHLE
+758 
-764 LYGKSILEEANDNGL
+764 YGRIR
-779 ELEALAL
+779 ALR
-786 EKKMA
+786 K
-791 HEGLFHDY
+791 
-799 TPYPKLD
+799 KLD
-806 KTDKVVGLEHFNRY
+806 DALSGGEYH
-820 VLTSYK
+820 
-826 DLQDENERYAN
+826 N
-837 ALEWRFEFPEVLN
+837 AFEWRFEFPEVLN

-880 QKQYQ
+880 EKQYQ

-895 TYFFALAYHLLKEKG
+895 TYFFALSYHLLKEKG
-910 FNAFITS
+910 FSAFITS
-917 NKYARAKYGAK
+917 NKYARAKYGTK

-937 TLVSYMELN
+937 TIVSYMELN
-946 ALKVFESAAVDTSIM
+946 ALKVFESATVDTSIIH
-961 SFIKQT
+961 FIKQ
-967 PPKESDFEYYEP
+967 PPLKENGFKYYEP

-992 LPMKQNA
+992 LLMKQNA

-1046 IPTEKREEILKNCD
+1046 IPTEKRDAILNACKT
-1060 DAQKDER
+1060 QE
-1067 GMSERE
+1067 ERE
-1073 RTKELIKPILRGKD
+1073 RTERLIKPILRGKD

-1096 DLWVIIAK
+1096 HLWVIFIPWH
-1104 FGSHEF
+1104 FPNTGSPKNMEENEQDFSTH
-1110 LEVEYPT
+1110 YPI
-1117 IYNHLLQY
+1117 IYAHLISHKDELLKRNKDETGKRYEWYCLQ
-1125 KDQLEQRG
+1125 R
-1133 QCRYSRGPQNS
+1133 
-1144 NKPYPG
+1144 
-1150 QHHWLELDNNPKDS
+1150 WAAS
-1164 YLQDFEKEKIVYGEI
+1164 YYQDFEKEKIVYPCI
-1179 VQEPRFYLDNGEC
+1179 MAKEPCFVYEEKG
-1192 ELGVFYAEATSFI
+1192 FYAPAPANIITGDKTEI
-1205 LTGEHLRY
+1205 KYLTA
-1213 LLGMLHSKL
+1213 LLNSKC
-1222 ITFAF
+1222 IYFAMR
-1227 KTFYAGGGL
+1227 KFYMGGGIE
-1236 GESGYR
+1236 GEL
-1242 YKKAFIERLPIPQI
+1242 KTNNLEKIPIPQI
-1256 TEKNQELADKITDG
+1256 TPKNQELARKITDG

-1276 LKAKDPKANTQ
+1276 LKEKDPKANTLE
-1287 GLEKEIDALV
+1287 LEKEIDALV

-1304 DEEIKTIENGQ
+1304 DEEIKIIEEGQ